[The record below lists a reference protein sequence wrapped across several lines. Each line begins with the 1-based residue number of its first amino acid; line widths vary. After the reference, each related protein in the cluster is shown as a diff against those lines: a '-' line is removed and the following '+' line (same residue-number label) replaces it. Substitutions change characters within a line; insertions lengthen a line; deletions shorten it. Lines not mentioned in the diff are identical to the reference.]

1 MQRQEEWETE
11 ETGPEPLA
19 VAPNWT
25 RSGLE
30 GPWAYSGSNS
40 LTVPA
45 DTASAADFS
54 HIVEYTDLDAN
65 QVSGDV
71 SWTPP
76 VCEAAIETYE
86 TCLATDA
93 AGSAGVL
100 AGGVAVGTNVCAV
113 SSDTA
118 STGWS
123 HIVVHAKSVLVELST
138 PTALALT
145 DESLSVFAVS
155 FGDLDLGALQ
165 IGGGLSFTPSGNPS
179 RLAWGW
185 KVYIAKTAQVAAGP

>member
-1 MQRQEEWETE
+1 MTA
-11 ETGPEPLA
+11 PEPAA
-19 VAPNWT
+19 VAANWT

-76 VCEAAIETYE
+76 VGEAGIETYE

-100 AGGVAVGTNVCAV
+100 SRRASPQMLPVGTTVSAV